1 MSKKLTLRL
10 DEDVIERAKA
20 YAADRDT
27 SVSRL
32 VEAYFAAVTE
42 TNGDRKQ
49 TSFSGT
55 TRQFI
60 GVLDE
65 ADEADYKQHLEEK
78 YLDEST

>member
-32 VEAYFAAVTE
+32 VETYFAAVTKK
-42 TNGDRKQ
+42 NGDENQ
-49 TSFSGT
+49 TSPSDT

-60 GVLDE
+60 GILEE
-65 ADEADYKQHLEEK
+65 ADEDDYKRHLEEK
-78 YLDEST
+78 HLDEST

>member
-65 ADEADYKQHLEEK
+65 ADYKQHLEEK

>member
-20 YAADRDT
+20 YAAARDT

-32 VEAYFAAVTE
+32 VEAYFAVVTE
-42 TNGDRKQ
+42 ENGDLEQ
-49 TSFSGT
+49 TSISDT
-55 TRQFI
+55 TRQFLGI
-60 GVLDE
+60 
-65 ADEADYKQHLEEK
+65 LEEGGEDCYKRYLEDK